1 MKISAMKERFFE
13 FRDAVSPNRVRGR
26 RTGVSKNSDI
36 ANQKSINA
44 DPGLSAYLQEENDHA
59 II

>member
-36 ANQKSINA
+36 ANEKSINA
-44 DPGLSAYLQEENDHA
+44 DPGLSAYLQEEN
-59 II
+59 